1 MKKNVL
7 TSVTVSLAAAAMIS
21 GTAMAAEYKVGIIQF
36 VDDASLN
43 QIEQNIE
50 KELTAKSEEGG
61 DTYVFDGYVYNG
73 QADSTTLNQIT
84 TQLLDDGVDVIVPIA
99 TPAAQIVQA
108 ATEDNQIPVVF
119 SAVSDPVGAGL
130 AESMDAPGANITGT
144 SDALNTNA
152 ILDLMFVA
160 NPDIKKVGLLYSQS
174 EDSSKK
180 PIEDAKAYLDEKGI
194 EYVEKTGT
202 NNTEVTQAAD
212 ALIAAGVDAVFTP
225 TDNTVMT
232 AELAIYEKF
241 IDAGIPHYC
250 GADSF
255 ALNGAFCG
263 YGVDYAKLGV
273 ETADIVIEVLQGADP
288 ATTPIKTFDNGI
300 ATVNTETA
308 EALGIDYSGFAELCT
323 GVVET
328 VTAEEFESTVS
339 SSSREGMQSVASML
353 AEDWVAMRGWAER
366 PSYKIPAAEAHL
378 LLRPYLSLKGVCY
391 GFIIIVFCHR
401 ERPGA
406 WLHLCAGGTGSVSE
420 LFHFEYCRPVNGRL
434 LYVRVCS
441 RCSGGDH
448 GTSDPGAVC
457 SDGSRRVLWLHYG
470 VFTDEAWCRINPCGN
485 HC

>member
-50 KELTAKSEEGG
+50 KELTAKSEEGE

-84 TQLLDDGVDVIVPIA
+84 TQLIDDGVDVIVPIA

-212 ALIAAGVDAVFTP
+212 ALIAASVDAVFTP

-273 ETADIVIEVLQGADP
+273 ETADMVIEVLQGADP

-328 VTAEEFESTVS
+328 VTAEEFE
-339 SSSREGMQSVASML
+339 
-353 AEDWVAMRGWAER
+353 
-366 PSYKIPAAEAHL
+366 
-378 LLRPYLSLKGVCY
+378 
-391 GFIIIVFCHR
+391 
-401 ERPGA
+401 
-406 WLHLCAGGTGSVSE
+406 
-420 LFHFEYCRPVNGRL
+420 
-434 LYVRVCS
+434 
-441 RCSGGDH
+441 
-448 GTSDPGAVC
+448 
-457 SDGSRRVLWLHYG
+457 
-470 VFTDEAWCRINPCGN
+470 
-485 HC
+485 

>member
-180 PIEDAKAYLDEKGI
+180 PIEDATAYLDEKGI

-273 ETADIVIEVLQGADP
+273 ETADMVIEVLQGADP

-328 VTAEEFESTVS
+328 VTAEEF
-339 SSSREGMQSVASML
+339 
-353 AEDWVAMRGWAER
+353 
-366 PSYKIPAAEAHL
+366 K
-378 LLRPYLSLKGVCY
+378 
-391 GFIIIVFCHR
+391 
-401 ERPGA
+401 
-406 WLHLCAGGTGSVSE
+406 
-420 LFHFEYCRPVNGRL
+420 
-434 LYVRVCS
+434 
-441 RCSGGDH
+441 
-448 GTSDPGAVC
+448 
-457 SDGSRRVLWLHYG
+457 
-470 VFTDEAWCRINPCGN
+470 
-485 HC
+485 